1 TGAIEPSSKLSPR
14 GTIGQIGLLTVFR
27 IFIEVMR

>member
-1 TGAIEPSSKLSPR
+1 
-14 GTIGQIGLLTVFR
+14 QIGLLTVFR